1 LRTSDRTAHGYGVG
15 GECTGRL
22 TRGELLRAVGQKT
35 LERLEARQ
43 AENSVAIAAL
53 PNLVRCPECDVAF
66 EAAGQLQPTGHAP
79 FRCGACNYEFCRR
92 CRLRSHPG
100 TLAMG
105 CKVIFTHP
113 CIFSIK

>member
-1 LRTSDRTAHGYGVG
+1 
-15 GECTGRL
+15 
-22 TRGELLRAVGQKT
+22 LRAVGQKA